1 MSVDQFPNYIAG
13 TWADGSDAATN
24 INPSDLNDTIGHYA
38 QASAAQTVE
47 AIECAAAAFPTWR
60 NTSPLVRFEALDRI
74 GSEILAR
81 VDELGD
87 MLAREEGKTLPE
99 AKAEA
104 HRAGH
109 LFKFFAAE
117 SYRTTGDIFQS
128 LREGVTLKVLQEPI
142 GVVGVITPWNFPL
155 AIPAWKIAPALA
167 YGNTVVFKPAE
178 LVPGS
183 AWLLSDII
191 ARSGLP
197 EGVFNLVMG
206 RGSEVGEAIVSHP
219 KVSGVTFT
227 GSTPIGRKIGSAL
240 FARGAKMQLEMGGKN
255 PLIVLDDAD
264 LDKAVHCAIQGSF
277 ISTGQRCTASSRLIV
292 TDGIYDAFVDRLC
305 AAMKDLRIGDARAPD
320 TQIGPVASEPQLASN
335 KRYLSQAV
343 TDGATLAAG
352 GFEVTS
358 KTPGHYLAPA
368 LFTDVSSQ
376 AAVAR
381 EEIFGPIA
389 AVLRVP
395 DYDAAL
401 ATANDC
407 EFGLSAGI
415 VSQDAAKIEHFSQH
429 AEAGMIQVN
438 LPTAGMD
445 FHAPFTGRKGSSYG
459 APEKGTYCREFFTI
473 AKVVH
478 EGRGQ

>member
-1 MSVDQFPNYIAG
+1 MIADPFPNFVAG
-13 TWADGSDAATN
+13 TWVAGSSVTAN
-24 INPSDLNDTIGHYA
+24 INPSDLNDKVGEYA
-38 QASAAQTVE
+38 QASSDQTAH
-47 AIECAAAAFPTWR
+47 AIEAAAAALPKWR
-60 NTSPLVRFEALDRI
+60 TTSPLVRFEALDRI

-81 VDELGD
+81 VGELGD
-87 MLAREEGKTLPE
+87 MLAREEGKTLSE

-109 LFKFFAAE
+109 LFKYFAAE
-117 SYRTTGDIFQS
+117 AYRATGDVYQS
-128 LREGVTLKVLQEPI
+128 LREGVSLKVLREPI

-183 AWLLSDII
+183 AWMLSDII
-191 ARSGLP
+191 ARAGLP

-206 RGSEVGEAIVSHP
+206 KGREVGEAIVTHS

-227 GSTPIGRKIGSAL
+227 GSTPVGRNMGATL

-264 LDKAVHCAIQGSF
+264 LDLAVHCAIQGSF
-277 ISTGQRCTASSRLIV
+277 FSTGQRCTASSRLIV
-292 TDGIYDAFVDRLC
+292 TEGIHDAFVDRLC
-305 AAMKDLRIGDARAPD
+305 AAMKNLRIGDARAPE
-320 TQIGPVASEPQLASN
+320 TQIGPVASEAQLAIN
-335 KRYLSQAV
+335 KRYVSLAV
-343 TDGATLAAG
+343 ADGATLAAG
-352 GFEVTS
+352 ADEVTLN
-358 KTPGHYLAPA
+358 TAGHYFAPV
-368 LFTDVSSQ
+368 LFTDVSPQ

-381 EEIFGPIA
+381 DEIFGPIA

-401 ATANDC
+401 AIANDC

-415 VSQDAAKIEHFSQH
+415 VTKDTTKIDHFSQN

-459 APEKGTYCREFFTI
+459 APEKGSYCREFFTA

-478 EGRGQ
+478 AGRE

>member
-1 MSVDQFPNYIAG
+1 MTVDLFPNYIAG
-13 TWADGSDAATN
+13 TWAAGNDAAPNTK
-24 INPSDLNDTIGHYA
+24 PSDLNDTIGHYA
-38 QASAAQTVE
+38 QASANQTAD
-47 AIECAAAAFPTWR
+47 AIEAAAAAFPKWR
-60 NTSPLVRFEALDRI
+60 ATSPLVRFEALDRI
-74 GSEILAR
+74 ESEILAR

-87 MLAREEGKTLPE
+87 MLAREEGKTLSE

-109 LFKFFAAE
+109 LFKYFAAE
-117 SYRTTGDIFQS
+117 AYRATGDVYQS
-128 LREGVTLKVLQEPI
+128 LREGVSLKVLREAI
-142 GVVGVITPWNFPL
+142 GMVGVITPWNFPL

-167 YGNTVVFKPAE
+167 CGNTVVFKPAE

-183 AWLLSDII
+183 AWMLSDII
-191 ARSGLP
+191 ARAGLL

-206 RGSEVGEAIVSHP
+206 RGAEVGETIVSHP

-227 GSTPIGRKIGSAL
+227 GSTPVGRKIGAAL
-240 FARGAKMQLEMGGKN
+240 FTRGAKMQLEMGGKN
-255 PLIVLDDAD
+255 PLVVLDDAD
-264 LDKAVHCAIQGSF
+264 LDLAVHCAMQGSF
-277 ISTGQRCTASSRLIV
+277 FSTGQRCTTSSRLIV
-292 TDGIYDAFVDRLC
+292 TEGIHGAFMDRLC
-305 AAMKDLRIGDARAPD
+305 AAMTDLKIGDARAPE
-320 TQIGPVASEPQLASN
+320 TQIGPVASEAQLVID
-335 KRYLSQAV
+335 KRCVSQAL
-343 TDGATLAAG
+343 DEGAILAAG
-352 GFEVTS
+352 GAEVRS
-358 KTPGHYLAPA
+358 NTPGHYFAPT
-368 LFTDVSSQ
+368 LFTDVSPQ

-381 EEIFGPIA
+381 DEIFGPIA

-415 VSQDAAKIEHFSQH
+415 VSRDAIKIDHFSQN
-429 AEAGMIQVN
+429 AEAGMIKVN

-459 APEKGTYCREFFTI
+459 APEKGNYCREFFTA

-478 EGRGQ
+478 EGRG

>member
-1 MSVDQFPNYIAG
+1 MTVDAFPNYIAG
-13 TWADGSDAATN
+13 TWAAGSDAAPN

-38 QASAAQTVE
+38 QASANQTAE
-47 AIECAAAAFPTWR
+47 AIECAAAAFPKWR
-60 NTSPLVRFEALDRI
+60 ATSPLVRFEALDRI

-87 MLAREEGKTLPE
+87 MLAREEGKTLTE

-109 LFKFFAAE
+109 LFKYFAAE
-117 SYRTTGDIFQS
+117 AYRTTGDIYQS
-128 LREGVTLKVLQEPI
+128 LREGVSLKVLREPI

-183 AWLLSDII
+183 AWMLSDII
-191 ARSGLP
+191 ARAGLP

-206 RGSEVGEAIVSHP
+206 TGPEVGGTIIAHS

-227 GSTPIGRKIGSAL
+227 GSTPVGRKIGAAL
-240 FARGAKMQLEMGGKN
+240 FARGAKMQLEMGGNN
-255 PLIVLDDAD
+255 PLVVLDDAD
-264 LDKAVHCAIQGSF
+264 LDVAVHCAIQGSF

-292 TDGIYDAFVDRLC
+292 TEGIHDAFVDRVC
-305 AAMKDLRIGDARAPD
+305 AVMKNLRIGDARAPK
-320 TQIGPVASEPQLASN
+320 TQIGPVASEAQLTIN
-335 KRYLSQAV
+335 KSYVTQAV
-343 TDGATLAAG
+343 AEGAKLAAG
-352 GFEVTS
+352 GSEVTS
-358 KTPGHYLAPA
+358 KTPGHYFAPA
-368 LFTDVSSQ
+368 LFTDVPPE
-376 AAVAR
+376 APVMR
-381 EEIFGPIA
+381 DEVFGPIS

-401 ATANDC
+401 AAANDSD
-407 EFGLSAGI
+407 FGLSAGI
-415 VSQDAAKIEHFSQH
+415 ISQDAVRIEHFSQN

-459 APEKGTYCREFFTI
+459 APEKGSYCREFFTM

-478 EGRGQ
+478 EGRGR